1 MAGQTLDAG
10 AAVVV
15 VATGERGVVLR
26 TTSGEMVDVALPGS
40 VRLIH
45 ADDLRLSEPKPGQ
58 LLLQG
63 RFGDPSSY
71 SLRLQSLYP
80 QHAYRFDP
88 LTGLSNA
95 RIERDQVSGH
105 CRRRCA
111 VPGGGPN
118 LLSLPG
124 AAPNLSGGP
133 CRPP

>member
-1 MAGQTLDAG
+1 MAGHRLDAG

-45 ADDLRLSEPKPGQ
+45 ADDLRLSEPEPGQ

-71 SLRLQSLYP
+71 SLRLQSLYL

-88 LTGLSNA
+88 LT
-95 RIERDQVSGH
+95 R
-105 CRRRCA
+105 
-111 VPGGGPN
+111 GG
-118 LLSLPG
+118 
-124 AAPNLSGGP
+124 
-133 CRPP
+133 